1 MSVFS
6 GYRKLLL
13 VIDNHSHYYFQ
24 QVQFIIYKKMSEYH
38 KYTSINHPPRPSST
52 NSHQSLE
59 SRDLLQGRD
68 QVEILHRGETYRLRI
83 TRQGKLIL
91 TK

>member
-1 MSVFS
+1 LIIIRITIFN
-6 GYRKLLL
+6 KL
-13 VIDNHSHYYFQ
+13 N
-24 QVQFIIYKKMSEYH
+24 FIVLKKMPEYH
-38 KYTSINHPPRPSST
+38 KYTSINHPPRPST
-52 NSHQSLE
+52 INSSQPVE